1 MPSELTE
8 LEQLH
13 VELKSEQLTSLY
25 CSSKHFR
32 SWIHA
37 VDDKKLGGAWKTR
50 L

>member
-25 CSSKHFR
+25 CSSTHCR
-32 SWIHA
+32 PWILA
-37 VDDKKLGGAWKTR
+37 LDDKKLGGA
-50 L
+50 